1 MGKDV
6 RICKEKFVSDIGYKT
21 FKDSFSTHESRFNLV
36 HIFEKDNIF
45 YIVDLIDEVSIQESI
60 KIYKDSDVGRVISS
74 KYFD

>member
-6 RICKEKFVSDIGYKT
+6 RVCKEKFIGDIGYKT
-21 FKDSFSTHESRFNLV
+21 FKDSFSTHESRFNLA

-45 YIVDLIDEVSIQESI
+45 YVVDLIDEVFIEESA
-60 KIYKDSDVGRVISS
+60 KIYKDSDVGKIISS

>member
-6 RICKEKFVSDIGYKT
+6 RVCKEKFIGDIGYKT
-21 FKDSFSTHESRFNLV
+21 FKDSFSTHESRFSLA

-45 YIVDLIDEVSIQESI
+45 YVVDLIDDVSIQESI